1 MKKKTDVMKLFGSIK
16 LKRSSQEMKD
26 EAREGWDI

>member
-1 MKKKTDVMKLFGSIK
+1 MAKKNIMSLFGSIK

-26 EAREGWDI
+26 EAREGWDF